1 MDPQAW
7 EVVDH
12 LTWEVLLVWV
22 EDRLVWAVDL
32 LLVAWVGE
40 DLLVA
45 WVGEDHLVAWVEE
58 DLLVEWVW
66 VDLVQWVVT
75 LFTLQTSP

>member
-1 MDPQAW
+1 VDPQAW
-7 EVVDH
+7 EVVD
-12 LTWEVLLVWV
+12 LLAWVVLLVWV
-22 EDRLVWAVDL
+22 EDHLVWAVDHLVWAVDL

-40 DLLVA
+40 DLLV
-45 WVGEDHLVAWVEE
+45 VVWVE
-58 DLLVEWVW
+58 DFLVW

>member
-1 MDPQAW
+1 VDPQAW
-7 EVVDH
+7 EVVD
-12 LTWEVLLVWV
+12 LLAWVVLLVWV
-22 EDRLVWAVDL
+22 EDHLVWAVDL

-40 DLLVA
+40 DLLV
-45 WVGEDHLVAWVEE
+45 VVWVE
-58 DLLVEWVW
+58 DFLVW